1 MAKCVCDDAPEV
13 NRRVIIQQISSPTV
27 NDHGEIKRS
36 TDANWANVATK
47 WAGFRTKGGVERFAS
62 DTVQAGRFGEV
73 WFRWDTTTAT
83 ITPNMRLKYGTR
95 ILNILNAEDV
105 DEKHE
110 WILVDY
116 AEDR

>member
-13 NRRVIIQQISSPTV
+13 NRRVIIQQLSSPSE
-27 NDHGEIKRS
+27 DAHGEIKRS
-36 TDANWANVATK
+36 TDANWAAVATK
-47 WAGFRTKGGVERFAS
+47 WAGFKSKGGAERFAS
-62 DTVQAGRFGEV
+62 DQVQAGRFCEV
-73 WFRWDTTTAT
+73 WFRYDTTTVT

-110 WILVDY
+110 WILCDCS
-116 AEDR
+116 EDR